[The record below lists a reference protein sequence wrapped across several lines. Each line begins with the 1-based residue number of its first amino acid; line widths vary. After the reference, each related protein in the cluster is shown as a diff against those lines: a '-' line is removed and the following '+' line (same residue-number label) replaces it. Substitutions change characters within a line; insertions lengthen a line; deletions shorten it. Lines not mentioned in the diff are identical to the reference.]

1 MYILCFMSQHIAQGL
16 VVILETGFLL
26 LANEFQWVLI

>member
-1 MYILCFMSQHIAQGL
+1 MSQHIAQGL

-26 LANEFQWVLI
+26 VANEFQWVLI